1 MFYLSKLLGHVVRDA
16 EGKSAGTLQD
26 VVVSTRQKYP
36 RVTTLI
42 LKRGN
47 RRLAAPWDTVASLE
61 ESGVLLRV
69 AAATLDRPH
78 HPDRRAAASPARCS
92 TARSSTP
99 TAAR

>member
-1 MFYLSKLLGHVVRDA
+1 MFYLSKLLGHTVRDA
-16 EGKSAGTLQD
+16 EGKPAGTLQD

-36 RVTTLI
+36 RVTTLV

-69 AAATLDRPH
+69 AGGRALRA
-78 HPDRRAAASPARCS
+78 RAAGRTSSSSPGRCS
-92 TARSSTP
+92 TGRSSTP

>member
-1 MFYLSKLLGHVVRDA
+1 MFYLSKLLGHTVRDA
-16 EGKSAGTLQD
+16 EGKPAGTLQD

-47 RRLAAPWDTVASLE
+47 RRLAAPWDDGGQPR
-61 ESGVLLRV
+61 GVGC
-69 AAATLDRPH
+69 AAARHGSARSPSTTPRPTSSS
-78 HPDRRAAASPARCS
+78 SPGRCS
-92 TARSSTP
+92 TGRSSTP